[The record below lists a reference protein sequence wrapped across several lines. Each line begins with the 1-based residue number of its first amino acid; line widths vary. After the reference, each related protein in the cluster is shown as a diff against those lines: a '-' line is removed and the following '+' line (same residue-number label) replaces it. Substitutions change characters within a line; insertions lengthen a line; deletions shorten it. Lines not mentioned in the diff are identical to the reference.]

1 MSQRWFNGY
10 LYLAAVIFFFAA
22 AWVLFF
28 LIVGGRVLEL
38 PDALLGLSHRKVF
51 YLIGVLLLGT
61 SAFLLVNRNTPLRLL
76 LLTWLSGNLLVYH
89 FGAAYNGSA
98 NLCAALGNL
107 SPLVPFAPRTGYWV
121 VSFLLV
127 GLFLSSGGLL
137 VANWLA
143 QRKAVRR
150 SSGSELPPGNLKPA
164 AVK

>member
-22 AWVLFF
+22 AWVMFF
-28 LIVGGRVLEL
+28 LIVGGRVMEL
-38 PDALLGLSHRKVF
+38 PDALIGISIRKVF
-51 YLIGVLLLGT
+51 YLVCFFLFGV
-61 SAFLLVNRNTPLRLL
+61 SAFLLVNHNTQLRLV

-89 FGAAYNGSA
+89 FGTAYNGSA
-98 NLCAALGNL
+98 NLWACLGNL
-107 SPLVPFAPRTGYWV
+107 SSLVPFAPRTGYWV

-150 SSGSELPPGNLKPA
+150 SSGAELPPGKLETVALK
-164 AVK
+164 